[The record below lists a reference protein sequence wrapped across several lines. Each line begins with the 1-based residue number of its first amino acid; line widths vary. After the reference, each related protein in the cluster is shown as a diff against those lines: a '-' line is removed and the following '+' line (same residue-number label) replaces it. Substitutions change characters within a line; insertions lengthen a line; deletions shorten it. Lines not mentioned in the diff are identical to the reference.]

1 MKRFLP
7 FLLLLISAFFL
18 IPGVVSAQDTGKTV
32 PKEKPKGGGKV
43 LTGVA
48 SFYSDS
54 FNGRRTANG
63 EIFSQQKMTCAC
75 NQLPMGTWVRV
86 TNNRN
91 GRSVVVK
98 VNDRMHP
105 RMKRVVDLT
114 RAAASQLGFIKAGL
128 TRVKV
133 EVLGRKKPE

>member
-7 FLLLLISAFFL
+7 VLLLFIAGFRPFEGLL
-18 IPGVVSAQDTGKTV
+18 AQDTVKV
-32 PKEKPKGGGKV
+32 EQKQKPKGGGKV

-54 FNGRRTANG
+54 FNGRRTASG

-75 NQLPMGTWVRV
+75 NQLPLGTWIRV

-105 RMKRVVDLT
+105 RMKRVVDLS

-133 EVLGRKKPE
+133 EVLGRKKPD